1 MSSPVELCN
10 DEYVLMAKKH
20 GLGRGLDAL
29 LGGVPGTLAG
39 EDTAPD
45 LEERGGFR
53 MLPVDV
59 IRRGK
64 HQPRRIV
71 EESTLEEL
79 ADSVRTRGIVQPI
92 VVRPAG
98 PGSFEIVAGERR
110 WRAAQ
115 MAGLHE
121 VPAVVRECSDR
132 EAAAVALIENIQRE
146 DLNPIEEAQ
155 GYRTLAGEFDLTHQE
170 LADAVGRSRSA
181 VSNARFDCSIST
193 MTFGRWSSGGDLD
206 MGHARALLALSGAA
220 QSEAAAEVVKRG
232 LSARET
238 EKLVRSKAA
247 QKSPPAPATR
257 DPDVVR
263 IETRAGG
270 TPRREGPDRSQGEE
284 GNGLGHHPLQLAR
297 RPRRHPRTHP
307 LKARD
312 FRSAARSSPFD
323 DRGHRHLRLERP
335 RMIPALASHLLLL
348 SLPTMIMAE
357 DTD

>member
-1 MSSPVELCN
+1 MV
-10 DEYVLMAKKH
+10 KKR
-20 GLGRGLDAL
+20 GLGRGLEAL
-29 LGGVPGTLAG
+29 LGGVSDRAMDKPATPNPAG
-39 EDTAPD
+39 SD
-45 LEERGGFR
+45 GFLS
-53 MLPVDV
+53 LPVDI

-79 ADSVRTRGIVQPI
+79 AYSVRTRGIVQPI

-115 MAGLHE
+115 MAGLDE

-155 GYRTLAGEFDLTHQE
+155 GYRTLADEFGLTHQE

-181 VSNARFDCSIST
+181 VSNALRLLDLNDDV
-193 MTFGRWSSGGDLD
+193 RALVEQGDLD
-206 MGHARALLALSGAA
+206 MGHARALLSLSGAV
-220 QSEAAAEVVKRG
+220 QSETAMEVVKRG

-238 EKLVRSKAA
+238 EKLVRSKA
-247 QKSPPAPATR
+247 KGPATPERTTR

-263 IETRAGG
+263 LENEIADRLGAKVRIDHKTRG
-270 TPRREGPDRSQGEE
+270 TGSLTIHYTSLEALDGI
-284 GNGLGHHPLQLAR
+284 
-297 RPRRHPRTHP
+297 
-307 LKARD
+307 
-312 FRSAARSSPFD
+312 
-323 DRGHRHLRLERP
+323 LERI
-335 RMIPALASHLLLL
+335 R
-348 SLPTMIMAE
+348 
-357 DTD
+357 